1 MSSEITLAI
10 DAMGGDDAPDMVI
23 DGVAQARIRHPSVRF
38 KLFGQEAVIAP
49 LLARHSGLADH
60 CEIVHAEDVV
70 TMDAKPS
77 QALRQGKNSS
87 MWLSIQ
93 AVKQND
99 AHAIISAG
107 NTGALMAMSKIA
119 LRMLPGIDRPAIGG
133 FWPSR
138 SGEVVMLDLG
148 ANAECSVQNL
158 VEFAVMGV
166 AFARCELGISRP
178 RVGLLNIGS
187 EEEKG
192 TGLLKDARQILADSS
207 LDMDFQGFVEGN
219 DITSGTVDVIV
230 TDGFT
235 GNVAL
240 KTGEGVAKL
249 FYGFM
254 KEAVMSS
261 FLAKVGYLLAQ
272 SALKKV
278 VERTDP
284 RRHNGA
290 VFLGLNGTVVKSHGG
305 TDALGFAN
313 AIEVAVDMV
322 SRGVNEQIA
331 ESLGAIAIP
340 ETNQIDSEA
349 IETVKAASTG

>member
-23 DGVAQARIRHPSVRF
+23 DGVAQARVRHPSVRF
-38 KLFGQEAVIAP
+38 QLYGQESVIAP
-49 LLARHSGLADH
+49 LLTLHPGLADH

-87 MWLSIQ
+87 LWLSIQ
-93 AVKQND
+93 AVKQGTAD
-99 AHAIISAG
+99 AVISAG

-133 FWPSR
+133 FWPSQ

-148 ANAECSVQNL
+148 ANAECSAQNL
-158 VEFAVMGV
+158 VEFAIMGI
-166 AFARCELGISRP
+166 AFANCELGITRP

-192 TGLLKDARQILADSS
+192 TGLLKEARQILADSS
-207 LDMDFQGFVEGN
+207 LNMEFLGFVEGN
-219 DITSGTVDVIV
+219 DISNGTVDVVV

-254 KEAVMSS
+254 KDAIMSS
-261 FLAKVGYLLAQ
+261 FLAKIGYLLAQ
-272 SALKKV
+272 STLKKV

-284 RRHNGA
+284 RRYNGA

-305 TDALGFAN
+305 TDAFGFAN

-322 SRGVNEQIA
+322 SRGVNAKIA
-331 ESLGAIAIP
+331 ESL
-340 ETNQIDSEA
+340 DSISMPAPAADDKTDEKP
-349 IETVKAASTG
+349 IEAASSA